1 MSQDR
6 ATTPVVG
13 TYRPT
18 SRPERT
24 RHMGLDDPFPIE
36 KCSGRVRGAILAEF
50 QGRCPTIREVASIS
64 DAQWLTVPNIGPTTL
79 EELRSMTLHPS
90 NGEDNQVI
98 VGMEDGEL
106 LSRLDRLK
114 RDFDYIVDEIRSRI
128 SPGSYKRR
136 LRRPPREKENQ

>member
-1 MSQDR
+1 MESLKMSQDR
-6 ATTPVVG
+6 ASTSVVG

-36 KCSGRVRGAILAEF
+36 KCSGRVRGAILTEF

-79 EELRSMTLHPS
+79 EELRSMAQPAPDGGSHP
-90 NGEDNQVI
+90 GAT
-98 VGMEDGEL
+98 GMPDGEL
-106 LSRLDRLK
+106 VSRLNRL
-114 RDFDYIVDEIRSRI
+114 
-128 SPGSYKRR
+128 
-136 LRRPPREKENQ
+136 